1 MPDIAAVVIR
11 QHGGPET
18 LAFEEVPTPTPGDGE
33 VLVAVEA
40 VGVAYADVLMRQGL
54 YPETPKLPFT
64 PGYDLVGRV
73 VAVGPGVTEPAVGTR
88 IAALTVSGSSATHA
102 IAKAAW
108 SVPVPEGL
116 DAAAVCALVLNYV
129 TAHQMLHRVAA
140 VPRGGTVLVLGAAGG
155 VGTALLELCALA
167 GIRAI
172 GTASGDRTA
181 SVEAR
186 GGIAVDRRAEDVE
199 AAVLRHAPGGVD
211 ATFDAVGGPQ
221 LAASRRMTRRG
232 GTVISYG
239 VGFGAGRGYGKVGLL
254 GRHGAALAKARLTPG
269 ASVRM
274 YVIAGRGGFADEDP
288 VALREDLAALVARVA
303 DGSLTPEVT
312 TLPLAR
318 IADAHRRMESGTV
331 PGKLVL
337 LVDREA

>member
-1 MPDIAAVVIR
+1 MPSTTAVVVR
-11 QHGGPET
+11 EHGGPEN
-18 LAFEEVPTPTPGDGE
+18 LLLEEVATPDPGTGE

-73 VAVGPGVTEPAVGTR
+73 VAAGPGTTAPAVGSR
-88 IAALTVSGSSATHA
+88 VAALTVSGSSATHA
-102 IAKAAW
+102 VAKAAW
-108 SVPVPEGL
+108 AVPIPDDV
-116 DAAAVCALVLNYV
+116 DAASASALVLNYV

-140 VPRGGTVLVLGAAGG
+140 VPEGGTVLVLGAAGG

-181 SVEAR
+181 LVEAR
-186 GGIAVDRRAEDVE
+186 GGIPVDRRAEDVE
-199 AAVLRHAPGGVD
+199 AAVRRHAPDGVD

-221 LAASRRMTRRG
+221 LAASRRMTRRD
-232 GTVISYG
+232 GTVVSYG
-239 VGFGAGRGYGKVGLL
+239 VGFGAGKGFGRIGLL
-254 GRHGAALAKARLTPG
+254 GRHGAALAKAKLTRG
-269 ASVRM
+269 AAVPM
-274 YVIAGRGGFADEDP
+274 YVIAGRTGAADKDP
-288 VALREDLAALVARVA
+288 AALREDLAALVALVA

-312 TLPLAR
+312 TLPLAE
-318 IADAHRRMESGTV
+318 IAEAHRRLESQTV

-337 LVDREA
+337 LVDQDG